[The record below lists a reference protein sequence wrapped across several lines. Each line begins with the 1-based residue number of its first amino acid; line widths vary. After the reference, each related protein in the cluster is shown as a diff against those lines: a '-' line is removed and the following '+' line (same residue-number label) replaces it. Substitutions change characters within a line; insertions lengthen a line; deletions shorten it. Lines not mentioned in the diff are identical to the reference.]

1 MEDEHDDEQIDDQAA
16 ARHGSAR
23 SSDDDQAAASVDDHE
38 DDQPQPDSDDL
49 YAKLKPKQQRAILA
63 LITEPTV
70 AKAAESAGVS
80 ESTVHRWLLDDTFA
94 KAFRRARRETF
105 GQAIALAQRY
115 TPLAVNNL
123 AKIMNDLATAASAR
137 VSAACAILKF
147 ARDSIELDDL
157 QARIESL
164 ETAAAQQEKWSRR

>member
-1 MEDEHDDEQIDDQAA
+1 MSGGVPGIDGGGEDF
-16 ARHGSAR
+16 
-23 SSDDDQAAASVDDHE
+23 VVC
-38 DDQPQPDSDDL
+38 
-49 YAKLKPKQQRAILA
+49 ILA

-70 AKAAESAGVS
+70 ARAAESAGVS
-80 ESTVHRWLLDDTFA
+80 ESTVHRWLLEETFG

-137 VSAACAILKF
+137 VAGCASTLWKMDAF
-147 ARDSIELDDL
+147 RG
-157 QARIESL
+157 
-164 ETAAAQQEKWSRR
+164 WSRLGAGMTCVVLLVPGQGMRYLGRKHGRKANPRDTG